1 MKMIIDWAT
10 ARQILLKYYPSFVSK
25 WALADSTFKIA

>member
-25 WALADSTFKIA
+25 WALTDGTFKLA